1 MIPMKIRLKTIWR
14 ALRKCVMK
22 QWSRIL
28 NWIDPREPVEQ
39 VVIKKKHT
47 KRLQEVTDFDRL
59 KFRMQKAREDDNIGM
74 YDEREFQNKM
84 KHIKQQVK

>member
-1 MIPMKIRLKTIWR
+1 MKIRLKTIWR

-59 KFRMQKAREDDNIGM
+59 KFRMQKAREDDTIGM

>member
-1 MIPMKIRLKTIWR
+1 
-14 ALRKCVMK
+14 MK

-28 NWIDPREPVEQ
+28 NWIDPNEPVEQ
-39 VVIKKKHT
+39 VVIKKKHV
-47 KRLQEVTDFDRL
+47 KRLREVNDFDRL

>member
-1 MIPMKIRLKTIWR
+1 MKIRLKTIWR

-22 QWSRIL
+22 QRSRIL
-28 NWIDPREPVEQ
+28 NWIDPHEPVEQ
-39 VVIKKKHT
+39 VVIKKKQT

>member
-1 MIPMKIRLKTIWR
+1 MKIRLKTIWR

-28 NWIDPREPVEQ
+28 NWIDPYEPVEH

-47 KRLQEVTDFDRL
+47 KRLHDVNDFDRL
-59 KFRMQKAREDDNIGM
+59 RFKMQKAKEDDAIGM
-74 YDEREFQNKM
+74 YDEQEFQRKM

>member
-1 MIPMKIRLKTIWR
+1 MIQMKIRLKTIWY

-22 QWSRIL
+22 QRSRIL
-28 NWIDPREPVEQ
+28 NWIDPHEPVEQ

-47 KRLQEVTDFDRL
+47 KRLQEVNDFDRL
-59 KFRMQKAREDDNIGM
+59 KFKMQKAREDDAMGM
-74 YDEREFQNKM
+74 YDEQEFQRKM

>member
-1 MIPMKIRLKTIWR
+1 MKIRLKTIWR
-14 ALRKCVMK
+14 ALRKCVMR

-28 NWIDPREPVEQ
+28 NWIDPHEPVEQ
-39 VVIKKKHT
+39 VIIKKKQT
-47 KRLQEVTDFDRL
+47 KHLQEVTDFDRL

>member
-1 MIPMKIRLKTIWR
+1 MKIRLKTIWR

-28 NWIDPREPVEQ
+28 NWIDPNEPVEQ
-39 VVIKKKHT
+39 VVIKKKHA
-47 KRLQEVTDFDRL
+47 KRLREVNDFDRL
-59 KFRMQKAREDDNIGM
+59 KFKMRKAREDDNIGM